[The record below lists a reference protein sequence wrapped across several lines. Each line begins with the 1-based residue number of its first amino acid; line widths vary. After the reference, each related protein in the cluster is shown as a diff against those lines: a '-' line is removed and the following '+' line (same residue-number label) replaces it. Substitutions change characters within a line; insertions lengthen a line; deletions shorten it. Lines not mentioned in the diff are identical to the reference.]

1 MKKSI
6 YYNLIMK
13 ILLLLALILSIVSCS
28 KVVYIPVNH
37 TEIVKEI
44 IRDTVINHKLVPQ
57 YVYVETKDSIS
68 KLETDY
74 SISICKLT
82 NNGLIHQLENKDS
95 IKIQIQ
101 YKYVDRL
108 KIDSVGYPVKGD
120 TIIKTETNYTGWW
133 YFSILL
139 LIIIIYTIIK
149 RYVKIF

>member
-1 MKKSI
+1 MKKNI
-6 YYNLIMK
+6 YHNLIMK
-13 ILLLLALILSIVSCS
+13 ILLFLALILSIVSCS

-37 TEIVKEI
+37 TEIVKEM
-44 IRDTVINHKLVPQ
+44 IRDTVINYKLVPQ

-101 YKYVDRL
+101 YKDVY
-108 KIDSVGYPVKGD
+108 KTIIDSVGYPVKGD
-120 TIIKTETNYTGWW
+120 TIIKTEVNYTGWYW
-133 YFSILL
+133 FSVLL
-139 LIIIIYTIIK
+139 LIVIGYIAIK
-149 RYVKIF
+149 ISK

>member
-6 YYNLIMK
+6 YYNLIIK
-13 ILLLLALILSIVSCS
+13 ILLFLALIVSVISCS
-28 KVVYIPVNH
+28 KVVYVPVNH
-37 TEIVKEI
+37 TEIVKEM
-44 IRDTVINHKLVPQ
+44 IRDTIINYKLVPQ

-68 KLETDY
+68 ILETDY
-74 SISICKLT
+74 STSICKLT
-82 NNGLIHQLENKDS
+82 NNGLIHQLNNKDS

-101 YKYVDRL
+101 YKYIDRI

-139 LIIIIYTIIK
+139 LIVIIYIILK

>member
-1 MKKSI
+1 MKKGI
-6 YYNLIMK
+6 YHNLIIK
-13 ILLLLALILSIVSCS
+13 ILLFLALILSVISCS
-28 KVVYIPVNH
+28 KVVYVPVNH
-37 TEIVKEI
+37 TEIVKEM

-82 NNGLIHQLENKDS
+82 NNGLIHQLNNKDS
-95 IKIQIQ
+95 VKIQIQ
-101 YKYVDRL
+101 YKYIDRI

-120 TIIKTETNYTGWW
+120 TIIKTETNYKGWW

-139 LIIIIYTIIK
+139 LIVIIYIILK
-149 RYVKIF
+149 KYGKIF